1 MIFERFAFEMT
12 WNRFCFVVCTDV
24 YVRLCI
30 FFFSEQFSNV
40 IDSKRCLTFQN
51 ERHSFSIIFMFCVHI
66 FLVQTLDYMTNDW
79 QPTKLAFKK
88 ETTSIRM
95 YKQLI
100 LFGILIWFICALFAN
115 DGIKIA
121 FRITKFIA
129 TLKIWQISVT
139 FFSFGI
145 LFIFC
150 PNGCSICDALVT
162 NITPNQVAFEPA
174 CCLSGVQ
181 LVIFFYFCIFSHCR
195 RLHHLPLAKIIIY
208 DFSSVLLSSLLSYL
222 FVQAA
227 WVRLF
232 VVHVLCPYSVDV
244 GFICDLI
251 CDYPMVWICLP
262 HDSNSHLSRIL
273 VSEWIIFFMFF

>member
-181 LVIFFYFCIFSHCR
+181 LVIFFLYLHFQSLPAITSSSFSKNNHIWFLKCSFKFSFVLFIRSGSLSQAVRRACFVSIFCRCW
-195 RLHHLPLAKIIIY
+195 LHMWFNLW
-208 DFSSVLLSSLLSYL
+208 LSDGVNL
-222 FVQAA
+222 FA
-227 WVRLF
+227 
-232 VVHVLCPYSVDV
+232 
-244 GFICDLI
+244 
-251 CDYPMVWICLP
+251 
-262 HDSNSHLSRIL
+262 SR
-273 VSEWIIFFMFF
+273 F